1 MGNVPSTNCHCD
13 YSKYKDQISRLK
25 SDLNTANAK
34 YERAEKALI
43 RAQTDYRNTNATVDQ
58 LKSVCL
64 IKGST
69 TIEQAG
75 KKIFELLTDRY
86 KDSIK
91 VLDTQ
96 QSLLDKQNRMLGSRD
111 VKLAEQKDKLTQ
123 LKQDIHK
130 NDRLLSYNNE
140 SFKHQNT
147 IINYIKVGAYLSII
161 ILGMYIILLIYLKTK
176 KK

>member
-1 MGNVPSTNCHCD
+1 MGNVPISNCHCD
-13 YSKYKDQISRLK
+13 YTKYKDQISRLN
-25 SDLNTANAK
+25 SDLKTANAK
-34 YERAEKALI
+34 YDKVNSELI
-43 RAQTDYRNTNATVDQ
+43 RSQHSSRTTNATVDQ

-96 QSLLDKQNRMLGSRD
+96 QSLLDKQNNILGSRD
-111 VKLAEQKDKLTQ
+111 VKLAEQKDELRKLK
-123 LKQDIHK
+123 LDIHK
-130 NDRLLSYNNE
+130 NNRLLSYKDE
-140 SFKHQNT
+140 GFKHQNK
-147 IINYIKVGAYLSII
+147 IIDYLKIGAYLSIV
-161 ILGMYIILLIYLKTK
+161 ILGLYIAMLIFIKTRK
-176 KK
+176 